1 MSCYFFV
8 EFDPIVALTASM
20 IHAIDLPPRRSWT
33 EDQCPPV
40 EYDGGN
46 HDQAVAVESPCAAA
60 AAAAAVGKVV
70 VVVLLIVVVV
80 VVVVAV
86 DIVVVDGKIVGL
98 RKLVQVLRCIVVA
111 VPVATAV
118 VGIECFAT

>member
-80 VVVVAV
+80 VVAV

>member
-1 MSCYFFV
+1 LSCYFFV

-80 VVVVAV
+80 VVAV
-86 DIVVVDGKIVGL
+86 DIVVVDGKIVGP
-98 RKLVQVLRCIVVA
+98 RKLVQVLRCSVVA

>member
-1 MSCYFFV
+1 
-8 EFDPIVALTASM
+8 M

-80 VVVVAV
+80 VVAV
-86 DIVVVDGKIVGL
+86 DIVVVDGKIVGP

-111 VPVATAV
+111 VRFDILFYV
-118 VGIECFAT
+118 

>member
-60 AAAAAVGKVV
+60 AAAVGKVV

-80 VVVVAV
+80 VVVV

>member
-1 MSCYFFV
+1 LSCYFFV

-80 VVVVAV
+80 VVAV
-86 DIVVVDGKIVGL
+86 DIVVVDGKIVGP